1 MSLPASR
8 FQSQLNTA
16 VRLIESYR
24 AGEPFH
30 LYLKQYFASNRKHG
44 SSDRRVLRDLCYGY
58 FRLGHLWN
66 ELDTAFRLLAAYY
79 LLSSDPMPWVA
90 SLRPDW
96 PEPTSRNPAERATQI
111 GLNWDPA
118 LVFPWINR
126 LSPSIDSA
134 LFVESLLQQ
143 PNLFIRIRPRH
154 EATVRKKLEQDS
166 IPYQPIS
173 ANSLSLSNSTS
184 LESRFE
190 IDREIVVQD
199 LSSQRIAEL
208 FAALPERSSWRI
220 WDACAASGGKSIL
233 AFDHLP
239 RVQLTCT
246 DLRPTILRN
255 LQSRLARAG
264 VPVERIEVDDLTKA
278 RDRSDRGLFDLI
290 LADVPCT
297 GSGTW
302 SRTPEQLQGFEPQ
315 SIEGYAD
322 RQFILLAQLMHSLKP
337 DGFLLYMTCS
347 VFQAENEGMI
357 DRICQSSG
365 MEVVAMQS
373 FTGYSDKAD
382 TLFAALLRRSS

>member
-1 MSLPASR
+1 
-8 FQSQLNTA
+8 
-16 VRLIESYR
+16 
-24 AGEPFH
+24 
-30 LYLKQYFASNRKHG
+30 
-44 SSDRRVLRDLCYGY
+44 
-58 FRLGHLWN
+58 LGHLWN
-66 ELDTAFRLLAAYY
+66 ELDTASRLLAAYY
-79 LLSSDPMPWVA
+79 LLSADPMSWIA
-90 SLRPDW
+90 ALRPDW
-96 PEPTSRNPAERATQI
+96 PEPVSRIPAERAAQI
-111 GLNWDPA
+111 GLNWDSA
-118 LVFPWINR
+118 LVFPWIDR

-134 LFVESLLQQ
+134 LYVESLLQQ

-154 EATVRKKLEQDS
+154 EANVRQKLERDS
-166 IPYQPIS
+166 IPYQSIA

-208 FAALPERSSWRI
+208 FAALPERNSWLI

-246 DLRPTILRN
+246 DLRPAILRN
-255 LQSRLARAG
+255 LQSRLERAG
-264 VPVERIEVDDLTKA
+264 VPVERIEVDDLTEV
-278 RDRSDRGLFDLI
+278 RDRSGRGLFDLI

-302 SRTPEQLQGFEPQ
+302 SR
-315 SIEGYAD
+315 IEGYAN

-337 DGFLLYMTCS
+337 DGYLLYMTCS

-382 TLFAALLRRSS
+382 TLFAALLKRSS